1 MVETQKKIRAV
12 LAPYLIDDPVE
23 LSEEISRGAYS
34 SVVKVRWQGVEYAG
48 KKLHNLTIRLE
59 KKKEEVLARMKTTC
73 ELLTTLHHPNLVQFF
88 GVSFSRG
95 DQWQSPILLTELF
108 PYSVAS
114 ALEHH
119 TRFPLSVQLSIL
131 RDISQALVFLHC
143 RQKPIVHS
151 NITAN
156 NVLLSRG
163 LQAKLSDL
171 GVARLVDPSTGKM
184 TVAMTKTAA
193 AAAYS
198 PPEDKNNSHHDYPSF
213 DIFSF
218 GVLALHTA
226 TGKWPIP
233 TPGEG
238 SEIDRRREYI
248 STLRNEHCL
257 MPVIRDCLNNDP
269 QARPVTFSILE
280 RLSHVATGHP
290 LPYESA
296 LELMIKMERR
306 EGELMAMVNQLE
318 AGRKEVEGFDKR
330 ISNYDDQLHAV
341 KEQMKSMEEQ
351 LSTGL
356 KDGKPNA
363 SMLNAIF
370 QPVRTTRKE
379 LKVSYHRYRWHS
391 VGVHPLC

>member
-1 MVETQKKIRAV
+1 MVEPQKKIRAV

-59 KKKEEVLARMKTTC
+59 KKKEEVLARMKSTC
-73 ELLTTLHHPNLVQFF
+73 ELLTALHHPNLVQFF
-88 GVSFSRG
+88 GVAFSRG

-108 PYSVAS
+108 PNSIAS

-119 TRFPLSVQLSIL
+119 SRFPLSVQLSIL

-143 RQKPIVHS
+143 RQKPIVHG
-151 NITAN
+151 NINAR

-171 GVARLVDPSTGKM
+171 GVARLMDPSTGKM
-184 TVAMTKTAA
+184 TVAMTKTAE
-193 AAAYS
+193 AAAYL
-198 PPEDKNNSHHDYPSF
+198 PPDDKSNHHHHTYPSL

-233 TPGEG
+233 TQGEG
-238 SEIDRRREYI
+238 SEVDRRRDHI
-248 STLRNEHCL
+248 KRLRGDHCL
-257 MPVIRDCLNNDP
+257 VPVIHDCLNNDP
-269 QARPVTFSILE
+269 SARPVTFSILE

-290 LPYESA
+290 LPYDSA
-296 LELMIKMERR
+296 LELMIKMDRR

-318 AGRKEVEGFDKR
+318 AGRKEVEGFDR
-330 ISNYDDQLHAV
+330 RMSNYDDQLYAV

-356 KDGKPNA
+356 KDGNS

-370 QPVRTTRKE
+370 QPVSNKGTSRRE
-379 LKVSYHRYRWHS
+379 LKVSW
-391 VGVHPLC
+391 L